1 MTNPDPIKTA
11 RTLGIGR
18 LQRHL
23 LICVGKT
30 ANPDGSMPGTC
41 CARCDGDASWNHLKK
56 RLAELGLANPSG
68 GVARTKVECLRVC
81 CEGPIGVVYPD
92 GTWYRSL
99 TPANIDRVIAEH
111 VQGGQAVSELVIGED
126 ALKNGQ
132 KPPV

>member
-1 MTNPDPIKTA
+1 MSTPNATETA
-11 RTLGIGR
+11 TKLGVGR

-23 LICVGKT
+23 LICVGKPPN
-30 ANPDGSMPGTC
+30 ADGSQPPTC
-41 CARCDGDASWNHLKK
+41 CLRGDGEASWNHLKK

-68 GVARTKVECLRVC
+68 GVARSKVECLRVC

-111 VQGGQAVSELVIGED
+111 VQAGREVSELVIGRDEL
-126 ALKNGQ
+126 AGGE
-132 KPPV
+132 